1 MIFYPEN
8 HRIGSTEGG
17 AFLFKIEDFK

>member
-1 MIFYPEN
+1 MIFFSEN
-8 HRIGSTEGG
+8 HRIGSAESD